1 MTWRWDIAIACLVNL
16 LAGLSMGFD
25 AGRKWFVKRRK
36 DNSSVTYV
44 IFTVKVNKKKKQKV
58 SD

>member
-1 MTWRWDIAIACLVNL
+1 
-16 LAGLSMGFD
+16 MGFD